1 MNKKGFWKVLMV
13 SLIMATAIGLMAKGA
28 MAQIL
33 NQQVLLPDEYG
44 ALVGPGT
51 ILLDNF
57 QYWNPP
63 RDMGWEPIEPPY
75 PVWGAGIGYGMM
87 ETVVDF
93 QEGSRVLDVYCP
105 ASLFLPMNTPNY
117 MPYTISKEAKFRAGA
132 QKFDGIPGAYSELQ
146 FKVRAPLA
154 IELFDTFRFIVR
166 VRTIDRNALTN
177 AINNGTITA
186 EDLAKG
192 TIRGE
197 DIPIGATTIC
207 NTPVLPFGVVDIV
220 FVPRETQVGCT
231 SEDLRTRLLSVESP
245 APEQSIFDPQGQ
257 QIPNTRVPQIQVAL
271 GRQFQDG
278 SWHAVI
284 EDLNQIVQMV
294 SASVDTQGQLS
305 VSLLFEVLGVTVRG
319 NQYRLDDIMFVNP
332 GASIADN
339 AAPYLFKIGPI
350 YGQLFNTGQTR
361 FVFAE
366 DVDDYWLLSSQALKF
381 KAATLPKVAEMLQKK
396 GALNAVIAAA
406 NNDLPFVQDAE
417 GDTMADGAAFDPTA
431 ARLVDAAGN
440 PVTAAAYPA
449 LDFRFTVGDSLG
461 PITSMARPVPVLP
474 VADINADYIRSLPM
488 AIPSFGVPTGMWV
501 MNNGQADASNPMYVL
516 ACALA
521 NSGYQAWP
529 NMRVLAPSTGQV
541 FEDMIITCRVV
552 DRLGVADMETFP
564 VSVVNYP
571 VTNLP
576 PVIEQLED
584 QFFQV
589 GTQSVYQI
597 TAVDPDTFTNNLANP
612 GAGDQLGL
620 TYRATL
626 NGLPSYQY
634 GPWMEQIINPTT
646 GTITLTPQFEGALTC
661 IVTVTDPRGLQAVGH
676 FTIFCVNP
684 GTWLNHPPA
693 VLEIIESP
701 QIVRAGQLFT
711 ISDLRI
717 MDPDRQE
724 LFYSCNVG
732 SVGRDGVYT
741 FQSEFPGEY
750 LVQITAYDILGGAVT
765 QQFVLQVLP
774 WWSY

>member
-44 ALVGPGT
+44 ALVGSGT

-75 PVWGAGIGYGMM
+75 PVWGAGIGYGIM
-87 ETVVDF
+87 ETIVDF

-166 VRTIDRNALTN
+166 VRTIASN
-177 AINNGTITA
+177 AITNGTITVQ
-186 EDLAKG
+186 DLATG
-192 TIRGE
+192 TIGGE
-197 DIPIGATTIC
+197 DIPIGAHDIC
-207 NTPVLPFGVVDIV
+207 GNPVPTFGVADIV
-220 FVPRETQVGCT
+220 LMPREVQVGCT
-231 SEDLRTRLLSVESP
+231 P
-245 APEQSIFDPQGQ
+245 AAIVTNPVGAAGAAIVRAQEQTVFNTQGQ
-257 QIPNTRVPQIQVAL
+257 QVAAVPQIQATL

-278 SWHAVI
+278 SWHVVM
-284 EDLNQIVQMV
+284 EDLNAILYQY
-294 SASVDTQGQLS
+294 SQGAEM
-305 VSLLFEVLGVTVRG
+305 LFEVLGVTVRG

-381 KAATLPKVAEMLQKK
+381 KAATLPKVAEMLGKK

-406 NNDLPFVQDAE
+406 NNDLPFVQDAA
-417 GDTMADGAAFDPTA
+417 GNTMADGAAFDPTT

-461 PITSMARPVPVLP
+461 PITSIARPVPVLP
-474 VADINADYIRSLPM
+474 VTDITADYMRSLPV
-488 AIPSFGVPTGMWV
+488 AIPAFGVPTGMWV

-634 GPWMEQIINPTT
+634 GPWMEQIINPMT

-701 QIVRAGQLFT
+701 QIVKAGQLFT

-717 MDPDRQE
+717 ADPDGQQ

-732 SVGRDGVYT
+732 SVGRNGVYS